1 MIRSL
6 KYFGVLLLACAF
18 TTNLSAGNPDR
29 VGSAGASQLL
39 INPWARSSGWGGS
52 NIASVRGLESLYGNV
67 AGLAFTDKT
76 ELIFSRS
83 SWIADV
89 PINSFGFSQLRT
101 KQIDIAFHLHT
112 RLSIHLAL
120 SKN

>member
-6 KYFGVLLLACAF
+6 KYLWILLLACSC
-18 TTNLSAGNPDR
+18 TTNLFAGNPDR

-39 INPWARSSGWGGS
+39 INPWARSSGMGGS
-52 NIASVRGLESLYGNV
+52 NIASVKGLESLYGNV
-67 AGLAFTDKT
+67 AGLAFTEKT

-89 PINSFGFSQLRT
+89 PIN
-101 KQIDIAFHLHT
+101 
-112 RLSIHLAL
+112 
-120 SKN
+120 